1 MNKMELD
8 LSQFTGTS
16 QYYKGWC
23 NVDYT
28 DGVFYLTENGMS
40 WFVTDVCSVVK
51 VSELKNQEF
60 VSVEL
65 KVNADNSA
73 DAIYTDGNGV
83 VLYKQHYD
91 HCDGQNVTLF
101 FTKCYNI
108 LMLNR
113 EYQEVKMGERIKL
126 YWAVKFRGLLENEGL
141 NDREVIREF
150 EKFANEEEQA
160 INDRWRAK

>member
-23 NVDYT
+23 NVNYT

-91 HCDGQNVTLF
+91 HCDGQNVKLF
-101 FTKCYNI
+101 FTNNI

-113 EYQEVKMGERIKL
+113 EY
-126 YWAVKFRGLLENEGL
+126 
-141 NDREVIREF
+141 
-150 EKFANEEEQA
+150 
-160 INDRWRAK
+160 